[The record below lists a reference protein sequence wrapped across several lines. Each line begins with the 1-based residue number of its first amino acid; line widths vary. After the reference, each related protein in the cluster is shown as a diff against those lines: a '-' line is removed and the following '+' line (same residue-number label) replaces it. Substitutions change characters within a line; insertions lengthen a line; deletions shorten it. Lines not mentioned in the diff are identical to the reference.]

1 MMSDQLEHL
10 LDGHPKEGASHII
23 VTCAKTQQLPHS
35 TTGVIGEC
43 TERVDRVMAL
53 TTELG

>member
-35 TTGVIGEC
+35 TTGVIGE
-43 TERVDRVMAL
+43 TAL
-53 TTELG
+53 NGSIG